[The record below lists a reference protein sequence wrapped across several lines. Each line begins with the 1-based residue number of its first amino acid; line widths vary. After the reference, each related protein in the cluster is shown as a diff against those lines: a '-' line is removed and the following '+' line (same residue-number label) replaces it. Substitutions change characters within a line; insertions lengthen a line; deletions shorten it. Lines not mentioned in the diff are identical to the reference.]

1 MVRFQGNDPLRLKYR
16 RDFLFAPLLMPIRSI
31 SKVDVR
37 RLLIV
42 INADVSCLKIK
53 LIRFKAEVV
62 LRIKS

>member
-16 RDFLFAPLLMPIRSI
+16 CDFLFAPLLMLIRSI

-37 RLLIV
+37 RLLII
-42 INADVSCLKIK
+42 INIKKIK
-53 LIRFKAEVV
+53 LIGFKAEVV